1 MNTANNYTLQKIP
14 QPVEATGKVSN
25 NTFHPYALRELG
37 FTDNGLA
44 WANSNEHYHSLETQ
58 LGTLC
63 VVGFS
68 KVILLHGNK
77 EDHLDRINIVR
88 MLTLFIEMLS

>member
-1 MNTANNYTLQKIP
+1 MNTANYTNQIKP
-14 QPVEATGKVSN
+14 RPVEATGKAAN

-37 FTDNGLA
+37 FTDRRATWSNT
-44 WANSNEHYHSLETQ
+44 NEHYHSLETQ

-77 EDHLDRINIVR
+77 EDHLDRIDSVR